1 MKKHIP
7 YLIWMV
13 AGILLAVYVAR
24 AFGDVQK
31 DSASQ
36 IALRYG
42 AVYVF
47 IGGMVAHTVLNRR
60 ENVCF
65 TNFGFKLVAEGIL
78 FLAALTSMLLTVL
91 F

>member
-7 YLIWMV
+7 YLIWIV
-13 AGILLAVYVAR
+13 AGVLLAVYVAR
-24 AFGDVQK
+24 AFGDVPK
-31 DSASQ
+31 SDALQ

-42 AVYVF
+42 AIYVF
-47 IGGMVAHTVLNRR
+47 IGGMVAHTILNRR